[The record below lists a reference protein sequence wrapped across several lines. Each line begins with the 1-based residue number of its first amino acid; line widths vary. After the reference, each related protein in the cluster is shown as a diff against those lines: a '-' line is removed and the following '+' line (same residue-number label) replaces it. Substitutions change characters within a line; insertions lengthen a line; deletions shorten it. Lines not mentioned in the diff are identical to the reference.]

1 MKAGCAFAAAACALL
16 CGHGAALACGESLG
30 SATRQIENAQVRVVY
45 KSTPNPIPVGKHFSI
60 DFAVCPLGQAA
71 APTELR
77 VNASMPEH
85 KHGMNYL
92 PTVAARG
99 PGLYRAEGLMF
110 HMPGRWELVF
120 ELRGG
125 TPAPLR
131 LTQSLQ
137 VE

>member
-1 MKAGCAFAAAACALL
+1 MKAWRAFSAAVGGLL
-16 CGHGAALACGESLG
+16 FGHGAALACGESLG
-30 SATRQIENAQVRVVY
+30 SPTRQIENAQVRLVY
-45 KSTPNPIPVGKHFSI
+45 RSTPNPIPVGRHFTL
-60 DFAVCPLGQAA
+60 DFAVCPLDPAA
-71 APTELR
+71 SPTELR

-85 KHGMNYL
+85 KHGMNYQ

-99 PGLYRAEGLMF
+99 GGQYRAEGLMF

-125 TPAPLR
+125 KPSPLR